1 MDIAL
6 DGVNTLTNSLQ
17 SVNKSNP
24 SAYQKEVQ
32 TIIRVIEYGLDQF
45 IQTYGLNK
53 LELKNTTVQAEFGQD
68 SAIVN
73 GKSEFSRKDQY
84 KVQPLTS
91 EQGKAQLVLIQ
102 KFFEPLTNISS
113 LVTQTEGNVIMKK
126 IQDCVRQVAA
136 SIALTLNSGESYT
149 MNGNSMKV
157 TIVKYDTDTRPKGN
171 ITQST
176 KSTPTN

>member
-1 MDIAL
+1 
-6 DGVNTLTNSLQ
+6 V
-17 SVNKSNP
+17 
-24 SAYQKEVQ
+24 
-32 TIIRVIEYGLDQF
+32 
-45 IQTYGLNK
+45 
-53 LELKNTTVQAEFGQD
+53 
-68 SAIVN
+68 
-73 GKSEFSRKDQY
+73 
-84 KVQPLTS
+84 
-91 EQGKAQLVLIQ
+91 
-102 KFFEPLTNISS
+102 
-113 LVTQTEGNVIMKK
+113 KK